1 MTGPA
6 NNLYESW
13 QEQIQQD
20 LKARIKAHQR
30 DVLQAK
36 ALHAHQAGAPAPLIL
51 IGDGDSW
58 FDYPLPDPLHATD
71 VLQALRSAGE
81 PTPMILK
88 LAHYSDATT
97 TLLGVTKRNRLIAQL
112 QDPAN
117 GPIDALLFSGGGND
131 VVGEQFRFWLNDAS
145 AVGNN
150 PAQGVD
156 IQRLSDIFGVVES
169 AYLDLIRIR
178 DQFAPHAPIFVH
190 AYDFA
195 IPNGV
200 PACHFAGPW
209 LRPSLVD
216 RGWPGLAPGTLI
228 VKTILVQ
235 FRAMLSGSPAI
246 PPTTWCWSR
255 RRARSRQATG
265 PMSCTP
271 PAPASPGS
279 RPISGL
285 RSPRG
290 LRIAYESRV
299 RTHYGRASA
308 G

>member
-1 MTGPA
+1 MTGRA

-20 LKARIKAHQR
+20 LKARIKAHQH
-30 DVLQAK
+30 DVLKAK
-36 ALHAHQAGAPAPLIL
+36 ALHAHQAGAPSPLIL

-58 FDYPLPDPLHATD
+58 FDYPLPDPLHPTD
-71 VLQALRSAGE
+71 VLQALRAAGE
-81 PTPMILK
+81 PAPMILK

-97 TLLGVTKRNRLIAQL
+97 TLLGVTKRDRLIAQL
-112 QDPAN
+112 RDPAN

-145 AVGNN
+145 AVGND

-156 IQRLSDIFGVVES
+156 IQRLGDIFGVVES

-195 IPNGV
+195 IPTGV
-200 PACHFAGPW
+200 SACHLAGPW

-216 RGWPGLAPGTLI
+216 RGWSGLAPGTLI

-235 FRAMLSGSPAI
+235 FRAMLQRLASDPARNMVLVQTQGTLA
-246 PPTTWCWSR
+246 PGDWANELHPTGAGFAKIAAHFRAALASR
-255 RRARSRQATG
+255 FAH
-265 PMSCTP
+265 
-271 PAPASPGS
+271 
-279 RPISGL
+279 
-285 RSPRG
+285 
-290 LRIAYESRV
+290 RI
-299 RTHYGRASA
+299 
-308 G
+308 

>member
-6 NNLYESW
+6 NNQYERW
-13 QEQIQQD
+13 QEQIEKD
-20 LKARIKAHQR
+20 LKARVKTHQH
-30 DVLQAK
+30 DVLRAK
-36 ALHAHQAGAPAPLIL
+36 ALHAQLAGTPAPLIL

-71 VLQALRSAGE
+71 VLQALKDTGDPA
-81 PTPMILK
+81 PMILK

-131 VVGEQFRFWLNDAS
+131 VVGDQFRFWLNDAS

-156 IQRLSDIFGVVES
+156 AQRLGNIFGVVES

-195 IPNGV
+195 IPTGV
-200 PACHFAGPW
+200 SACHLAGPW

-216 RGWPGLAPGTLI
+216 RGWPDLAPGTLI
-228 VKTILVQ
+228 VKTILGE
-235 FRAMLSGSPAI
+235 FRAMLQRLASVPAHDMVLVETQGTLA
-246 PPTTWCWSR
+246 PGDWANELHPTG
-255 RRARSRQATG
+255 AGFA
-265 PMSCTP
+265 
-271 PAPASPGS
+271 
-279 RPISGL
+279 
-285 RSPRG
+285 
-290 LRIAYESRV
+290 RIADRF
-299 RTHYGRASA
+299 RAA
-308 G
+308 LATRFANRI

>member
-20 LKARIKAHQR
+20 LKARIRAHQQE
-30 DVLQAK
+30 VLQTK
-36 ALHAHQAGAPAPLIL
+36 ALHARQAGAPAPLIL

-71 VLQALRSAGE
+71 VLEALRAAGE
-81 PTPMILK
+81 PAPMILK

-117 GPIDALLFSGGGND
+117 GPVDALLFSGGGND
-131 VVGEQFRFWLNDAS
+131 VVGDQFRFWLNDAS
-145 AVGNN
+145 AVGND
-150 PAQGVD
+150 PAQGVN
-156 IQRLSDIFGVVES
+156 IQRIGDIFGVVES

-178 DQFAPHAPIFVH
+178 DQFAPHAPIFAH

-195 IPNGV
+195 IPTGV
-200 PACHFAGPW
+200 SACHLAGPW

-216 RGWPGLAPGTLI
+216 RGWSSLTPGTLI

-235 FRAMLSGSPAI
+235 FRVMLQRLASDPAHNMVLVETQGTLA
-246 PPTTWCWSR
+246 PDDWANELHPTGAGFAKIAAR
-255 RRARSRQATG
+255 FRAALATRF
-265 PMSCTP
+265 
-271 PAPASPGS
+271 AH
-279 RPISGL
+279 
-285 RSPRG
+285 
-290 LRIAYESRV
+290 RI
-299 RTHYGRASA
+299 
-308 G
+308 

>member
-1 MTGPA
+1 MTGRA

-20 LKARIKAHQR
+20 LKARIKAHQH
-30 DVLQAK
+30 DVLKAK
-36 ALHAHQAGAPAPLIL
+36 ALHAHQAGAPSPLIL

-58 FDYPLPDPLHATD
+58 FDYPLPDPLHPTD
-71 VLQALRSAGE
+71 VLQALRAAGE
-81 PTPMILK
+81 PAPMILK

-97 TLLGVTKRNRLIAQL
+97 TLLGVTKRDRLIAQL
-112 QDPAN
+112 RDPAN

-145 AVGNN
+145 AVGND

-156 IQRLSDIFGVVES
+156 IQRLGDIFGVVES

-195 IPNGV
+195 IPTGV
-200 PACHFAGPW
+200 SACHLAGPW

-216 RGWPGLAPGTLI
+216 RGWSGLAPGTLM

-235 FRAMLSGSPAI
+235 FRAMLQRLASDPARNMVLVQTQGTLA
-246 PPTTWCWSR
+246 PGDWANELHPTGAGFAKIAAHF
-255 RRARSRQATG
+255 RAA
-265 PMSCTP
+265 
-271 PAPASPGS
+271 
-279 RPISGL
+279 L
-285 RSPRG
+285 
-290 LRIAYESRV
+290 
-299 RTHYGRASA
+299 ASA
-308 G
+308 SAHRI

>member
-6 NNLYESW
+6 NNQYERW
-13 QEQIQQD
+13 QEKIEKD
-20 LKARIKAHQR
+20 LKARVKTHQH
-30 DVLQAK
+30 DVLRAK
-36 ALHAHQAGAPAPLIL
+36 ALHAQPAGTPAPLIL

-71 VLQALRSAGE
+71 VLQALRDTGDPA
-81 PTPMILK
+81 PMILK

-131 VVGEQFRFWLNDAS
+131 VVGDQFRFWLNDAS

-156 IQRLSDIFGVVES
+156 AQRLGNIFGVVES

-195 IPNGV
+195 IPSGV
-200 PACHFAGPW
+200 SACHLAGPW

-216 RGWPGLAPGTLI
+216 RGWSGLAPGTLI
-228 VKTILVQ
+228 VKTILVE
-235 FRAMLSGSPAI
+235 FRAMLQRLASVPAHDLVLVETQGTLA
-246 PPTTWCWSR
+246 PDDWANELHPTG
-255 RRARSRQATG
+255 AGFA
-265 PMSCTP
+265 
-271 PAPASPGS
+271 
-279 RPISGL
+279 
-285 RSPRG
+285 
-290 LRIAYESRV
+290 RIADRF
-299 RTHYGRASA
+299 RAA
-308 G
+308 LATRFANRI

>member
-6 NNLYESW
+6 NNQYERW
-13 QEQIQQD
+13 QEQIEKD
-20 LKARIKAHQR
+20 LKARVKTHQH
-30 DVLQAK
+30 DVLRAK
-36 ALHAHQAGAPAPLIL
+36 ALHARLAGTPAPLIL

-71 VLQALRSAGE
+71 VLQALKDTGDPA
-81 PTPMILK
+81 PMILK

-131 VVGEQFRFWLNDAS
+131 VVGDQFRFWLNDAS

-156 IQRLSDIFGVVES
+156 AQRLGNIFGVVES

-195 IPNGV
+195 IPTGV
-200 PACHFAGPW
+200 SACHLAGPW

-216 RGWPGLAPGTLI
+216 RGWPDLAPGTLI
-228 VKTILVQ
+228 VKTILVE
-235 FRAMLSGSPAI
+235 FRAMLQRLASVPAHDMVLVETQGTLA
-246 PPTTWCWSR
+246 PDDWANELHPTG
-255 RRARSRQATG
+255 AGFA
-265 PMSCTP
+265 
-271 PAPASPGS
+271 
-279 RPISGL
+279 
-285 RSPRG
+285 
-290 LRIAYESRV
+290 RIADRF
-299 RTHYGRASA
+299 RAA
-308 G
+308 LATRFANRI